1 MLANSDSNEHNESL
15 PLHQSTVNSGSAV
28 PASVE
33 MTPAGKRGVKE
44 PKDDEPGNRDA
55 RRQRYLQDLEG
66 LGRNDMLFESL
77 LGIIGLYDNFVAF
90 EKSMPADAFVS
101 LANDQLVV
109 HPSKEKSTS
118 KVPMSRA
125 FTEADYVEAFKR
137 AVANIQ
143 TLPAP
148 NGDAHYKLVDFQKKK
163 VPGSELKPDLV
174 FLQRHDRTPSFRA
187 ARLLVETKTPWR

>member
-1 MLANSDSNEHNESL
+1 
-15 PLHQSTVNSGSAV
+15 SAV
-28 PASVE
+28 QASVE

-44 PKDDEPGNRDA
+44 LKDDEPGNRTA
-55 RRQRYLQDLEG
+55 HRQRILQELEG
-66 LGRNDMLFESL
+66 RGSDASFSDILS
-77 LGIIGLYDNFVAF
+77 IIGIYEDFAAF

-118 KVPMSRA
+118 KAPTSRA
-125 FTEADYVEAFKR
+125 FTEADYVETIKR
-137 AVANIQ
+137 AVANLQ

-187 ARLLVETKTPWR
+187 ARLVETKTPWR